1 MKTVGATSKH
11 LHRSWRH
18 RRSRRGS
25 EILETALVLP
35 ILLLVAFGTVE
46 FGYWFYV
53 EHNLQ
58 GAAREGARAA
68 IPPGATNDDVTAAV
82 NSLMNA
88 SGFSPT
94 DYTVTFSPNP
104 ITDADTGDMVTITV
118 QADWTQIGVRPL
130 SLISA
135 PTIQGVAVMRKEGT

>member
-1 MKTVGATSKH
+1 MKTVGATSKQ
-11 LHRSWRH
+11 LHRS

-82 NSLMNA
+82 NSLMSA
-88 SGFSPT
+88 SGFSST
-94 DYTVTFSPNP
+94 DYTVTCSPNP
-104 ITDADTGDMVTITV
+104 VTDADTGDLITVTV
-118 QADWTQIGVRPL
+118 QANWTQIGVRPL

-135 PTIQGVAVMRKEGT
+135 PTIRGVAVMRKEGT